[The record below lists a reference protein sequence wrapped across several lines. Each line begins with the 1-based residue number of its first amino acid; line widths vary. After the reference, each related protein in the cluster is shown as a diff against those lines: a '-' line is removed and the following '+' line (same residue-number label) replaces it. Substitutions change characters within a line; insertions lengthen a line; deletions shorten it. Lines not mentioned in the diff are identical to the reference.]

1 MQSKVNT
8 GSGAAWLTLGLLI
21 LAAMLNFIDRQILSF
36 LVKPI
41 QQDFGL
47 SDVQISLLQ
56 GPAFAILYAMSAFP
70 FGMAVDRFSRRRIL
84 ALGIVGWS
92 LMTMLCGLARNFLEL
107 ALARM
112 GVGVTESSLGPTAHS
127 IIGDS
132 FDRTR
137 LPFAMSLYGS
147 ATSLGSG
154 VAFILGGQVAQWTQA
169 IGDVTLPGYGLVKS
183 WQLAFL
189 IVGLP
194 GLILAAAVVLWLR
207 EPPRR
212 APAGNADEAVAPV
225 TLGAFF
231 RGREWLCIAG
241 LLAIGLK
248 TASGYAILS
257 WIPTYFGRVYGWS
270 GSESGLTVGLLVL
283 LLGVPGSVLAGTVT
297 SALVRRGVGDASLVV
312 IASTT
317 VVSAIFMGAAFVVG
331 NPTWTV
337 ILLIV
342 PYLLNPAYVGLG
354 PAMIQAITP
363 GALRGRV
370 SGINFMATT
379 LVGMSIGPVM
389 VALLTERVFGSPE
402 SIGRALSIT
411 TAALSLAGALLLWS
425 VRPAYRAALDA
436 AHVGALPRSGNHYSK
451 DD

>member
-1 MQSKVNT
+1 MQWKVTN

-41 QQDFGL
+41 KEDFGL
-47 SDVQISLLQ
+47 SDVQISVLQ
-56 GPAFAILYAMSAFP
+56 GPAFAVLYAMSALP

-84 ALGIVGWS
+84 ALGIAGWS
-92 LMTMLCGLARNFLEL
+92 LMTMLCGLARSYLEL

-112 GVGVTESSLGPTAHS
+112 GVGVTEASLGPTAHS
-127 IIGDS
+127 LIADS

-137 LPFAMSLYGS
+137 LPFAMSLYGT

-154 VAFILGGQVAQWTQA
+154 VAFILGSQVAHWTEA
-169 IGDVTLPGYGLVKS
+169 IGDVAIGGYGIVKS

-189 IVGLP
+189 IVGVP
-194 GLILAAAVVLWLR
+194 GLLLALATLVWLP
-207 EPPRR
+207 EPPRQR
-212 APAGNADEAVAPV
+212 VVATGASEAASAM
-225 TLGAFF
+225 TLAAFF

-270 GSESGLTVGLLVL
+270 GIESGITVGLLIL
-283 LLGVPGSVLAGTVT
+283 LLGVPGSILAGMAT
-297 SALVRRGVGDASLVV
+297 SALVRRGMGDASLVV
-312 IASTT
+312 IATTT
-317 VVSAIFMGAAFVVG
+317 VVSAVFMGTAFVAG
-331 NPTWTV
+331 DSTWTV
-337 ILLIV
+337 VLLIV

-379 LVGMSIGPVM
+379 LVGMSLGPVM
-389 VALLTERVFGSPE
+389 VALLTDRVFGTPE
-402 SIGRALSIT
+402 SIGLSLSIT
-411 TAALSLAGALLLWS
+411 TATLSLAGAALLWS
-425 VRPAYRAALDA
+425 VRPAYRAALDVASVNA
-436 AHVGALPRSGNHYSK
+436 APRP
-451 DD
+451 